1 MKPVMSFAPYITFVL
16 VLAAGAYHQWLLALL
31 FLGSAMIWVGDVF
44 EGICRTLDKELQA
57 RDDRIAY
64 SNGASKSSKTP
75 TPSEPTPTYKGTEP
89 RSAV

>member
-57 RDDRIAY
+57 RDDRIAELQRRLKILEN
-64 SNGASKSSKTP
+64 SHTQR
-75 TPSEPTPTYKGTEP
+75 TYAYIEED
-89 RSAV
+89 